1 MKKTIIR
8 TLIGLAVVALL
19 AFWAL
24 FLSPRPPLTT
34 DPATLAG
41 DGSLVNYCEL
51 PLLDGSG
58 KMAADIPKGN
68 TPRLNV
74 KEQRWE
80 NKRFMTDSG
89 NGWIKHG

>member
-1 MKKTIIR
+1 MKEILIR
-8 TLIGLAVVALL
+8 ALFGLAVVVLI

-24 FLSPRPPLTT
+24 FFSPRPPLTT

-51 PLLDGSG
+51 PVLDGSG
-58 KMAADIPKGN
+58 EMAADIRKGN